1 MFAGTGTTWRN
12 RTEPRAG
19 AGRGLLNSPPSP
31 RWLPRRLQANPRHL
45 FFCWRKEPSLSWLS
59 LRFWELPHSSLPNL
73 TMILQGGHSP
83 AFFFFLLLAKAETIM
98 RTAVTVWGKLL
109 PPFCGAEGQGASQ
122 LAFALAGAPGMALV
136 ASPK

>member
-19 AGRGLLNSPPSP
+19 AGQGLLNSPPSP

-83 AFFFFLLLAKAETIM
+83 AFFFAA
-98 RTAVTVWGKLL
+98 G
-109 PPFCGAEGQGASQ
+109 EGRDHHENCSDCVGE
-122 LAFALAGAPGMALV
+122 AFASLLWC
-136 ASPK
+136 